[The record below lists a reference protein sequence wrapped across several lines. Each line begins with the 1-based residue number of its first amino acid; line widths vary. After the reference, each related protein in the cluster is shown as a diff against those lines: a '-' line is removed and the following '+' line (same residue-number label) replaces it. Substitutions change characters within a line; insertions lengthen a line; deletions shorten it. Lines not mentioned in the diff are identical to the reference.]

1 MKSLII
7 LTLLISSAVQ
17 AETDY
22 SCVSNCTSQDMS
34 FSFCQDRCS
43 FDRDKNEQEDRHD
56 TDNRTDFTCVR
67 RLTEDRDYSY
77 GYAANACSY

>member
-1 MKSLII
+1 MKTLII
-7 LTLLISSAVQ
+7 LTLLTSAAY

-22 SCVSNCTSQDMS
+22 SCVSQCTSQDMS

-43 FDRDKNEQEDRHD
+43 FDRDKDDHEDHHD

-77 GYAANACSY
+77 GYAADVCSY